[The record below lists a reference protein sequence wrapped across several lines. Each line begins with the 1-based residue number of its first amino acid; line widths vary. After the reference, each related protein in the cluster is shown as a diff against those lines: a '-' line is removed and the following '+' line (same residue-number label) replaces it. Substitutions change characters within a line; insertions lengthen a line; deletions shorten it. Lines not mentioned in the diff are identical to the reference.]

1 MKVPISWLK
10 EYVDIAVPLDEL
22 ARRLTMAGTEVA
34 EVVSI
39 GGWQSCFVGLV
50 TKVERHPNADRLT
63 LCTVDIGA
71 EQMQVVC
78 GAPNVAEQQKIAFA
92 KVGATLFSTHSGKVE
107 PLKAARIRGV
117 VSEGM
122 ICSEVELRLGDDH
135 DGILVLREDAPIGTD
150 LSDYLGDH
158 ILDVTVTPNR
168 PDCLS
173 ILGIAREVAA
183 LTCVQVKEPDS
194 SYPEDGQPI
203 GSLASVEIEDP
214 ELCPRYTASVITEVK
229 IGPSPGW
236 LQDRLTKAGMRSI
249 NNVVDVTNYV
259 MLEYNQPLH
268 AFDFKNL
275 KESRIRV
282 RRARQGEVLNSL
294 DGAKRVLSTSMLV
307 IADAE
312 DPVALGGVI
321 GGAHSEVTEKTTEI
335 LLESANFNAIN
346 NRRTAQASKISTDA
360 STRFEKGLRA
370 ELPPIALRRATRLI
384 RDVAGGVVAKDILDE
399 FPGREQI
406 PEPILTLTTKR
417 LQRVLGTTLP
427 AKRVEEALVS
437 LGFGVEQSG
446 ETDLTV
452 AVPYWRSDI
461 HIQDDLIEEVARII
475 GYDEIPTTTL
485 STPIPPYQPQPKRE
499 LKERIRDLLVGYG
512 LQEIVSYPA
521 SSLEDLD
528 KVRGLNDSIHPV
540 RLANPMSVQHEY
552 MRTTLRAGLLST
564 LAANVSHAQGPIAL
578 FEIGRVFLPRDGDL
592 PDEPEIVA
600 AVFCGPRSETH
611 WLSSDGDLGFYDP
624 KGIVEAM
631 MEKLGIDV
639 GFEAVDDPILHPGK
653 GARVMAGDKYLG
665 VTGEVHPA
673 VVKSFDLPRSPV
685 AMFELDIGNLLSVVP
700 GQGPRYKPVGR
711 FPSAIR
717 DLSIIVDMGV
727 PASAVQALIRS
738 RPLVGNV
745 RLFDTYTGGNI
756 PEGKRSLAY
765 HIYFQSHE
773 RTLTTEEI
781 TSGLKAVVDC
791 LEREVGALVRG
802 VDVAA

>member
-10 EYVDIAVPLDEL
+10 EYVDIVVPLDEL

-39 GGWQSCFVGLV
+39 GGWESCFVGLV

-63 LCTVDIGA
+63 LCTVDIGS
-71 EQMQVVC
+71 EQTQVVC
-78 GAPNVAEQQKIAFA
+78 GAPNVAEHQKIAFA
-92 KVGATLFSTHSGKVE
+92 KVGASLFSTHSGKVE

-122 ICSEVELRLGDDH
+122 ICSEKELRMGEDH
-135 DGILVLREDAPIGTD
+135 DGILVLREDAPVGTP
-150 LSDYLGDH
+150 LSDYLGDD
-158 ILDVTVTPNR
+158 ILDITVTPNR

-183 LTCVQVKEPDS
+183 LTGVEVKEPDS
-194 SYPEDGQPI
+194 SYPEKGQPI

-214 ELCPRYTASVITEVK
+214 DLCPRYTASIITGVK

-236 LQDRLTKAGMRSI
+236 LQDRLSKSGMRSI

-268 AFDFKNL
+268 AFNFKNL
-275 KESRIRV
+275 KESKIRV
-282 RRARQGEVLNSL
+282 RRARQGEILDSL
-294 DGAKRVLSTSMLV
+294 DGAKRVLSASMLV
-307 IADAE
+307 IADAQ

-321 GGAHSEVTEKTTEI
+321 GGAHSEVNENTTEI

-346 NRRTAQASKISTDA
+346 NRRTAQASKIFTEA

-370 ELPPIALRRATRLI
+370 ELPPIALRRATQLI
-384 RDVAGGVVAKDILDE
+384 HQVAGGVVAKDILDI
-399 FPGREQI
+399 FPGREQMQA
-406 PEPILTLTTKR
+406 PVLTLTAKR
-417 LQRVLGTTLP
+417 LQRILGTTLP
-427 AKRVEEALVS
+427 VKRVEEVLVS
-437 LGFGVEQSG
+437 LGFSVERSG
-446 ETDLTV
+446 EKDLTV
-452 AVPYWRSDI
+452 TVPYWRSDI
-461 HIQDDLIEEVARII
+461 HIEDDLIEEVARIV
-475 GYDEIPTTTL
+475 GYDEIPTTML
-485 STPIPPYQPQPKRE
+485 STPIPPYQPQPKRQ

-512 LQEIVSYPA
+512 LQEIISYPA

-528 KVRGLNDSIHPV
+528 KVRGANNGISPV
-540 RLANPMSVQHEY
+540 RLANPMSIQHEY

-564 LAANVSHAQGPIAL
+564 LSANVSHAQGPIAL
-578 FEIGRVFLPRDGDL
+578 FEIGRVFLPKDGTL
-592 PDEPEIVA
+592 PDEPEMLS

-611 WLSSDGDLGFYDP
+611 WLSTDGDLGFYDP
-624 KGIVEAM
+624 KGIVEAL
-631 MEKLGIDV
+631 MEKLGIEIE
-639 GFEAVDDPILHPGK
+639 FEAVNDPVLHPGR

-673 VVKSFDLPRSPV
+673 VVKSFDVARSPV
-685 AMFELDIGNLLSVVP
+685 AIFELDIDNLLSVVP
-700 GQGPRYKPVGR
+700 GHGPRYKPVGR

-717 DLSIIVDMGV
+717 DLSIIVDMDV
-727 PASAVQALIRS
+727 LASAVQALITS

-756 PEGKRSLAY
+756 PQGKRSLAY
-765 HIYFQSHE
+765 HIYFQSPE
-773 RTLTTEEI
+773 RTLTAEEI
-781 TSGLKAVVDC
+781 TGGLKAVVDC

-802 VDVAA
+802 LDVTE